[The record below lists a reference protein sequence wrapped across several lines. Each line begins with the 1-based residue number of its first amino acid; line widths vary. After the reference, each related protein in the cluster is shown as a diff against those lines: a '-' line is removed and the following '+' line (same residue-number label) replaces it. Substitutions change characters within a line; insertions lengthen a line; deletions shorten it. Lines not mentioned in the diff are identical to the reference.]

1 MHIRWLLLGCS
12 LALATGISTAADAG
26 HFRYRPGGRYHYS
39 ACHCDFNNPDRT
51 CVPVTSCY
59 SEGGRC
65 RGSCA
70 PQPGLYPKPWY

>member
-1 MHIRWLLLGCS
+1 MQKWWLLLGGS
-12 LALATGISTAADAG
+12 MALATTISTADAG
-26 HFRYRPGGRYHYS
+26 YSRYRPGGRYHYT
-39 ACHCDFNNPDRT
+39 ACRCDFNNTDRT